1 MLPLMVVKSPRCDD
15 MVTLP
20 AGLTPESRVR
30 CPFTKEEFLVQE
42 ILDQLPPMLEVVDGP
57 VAASAASA
65 GAMAATMFE
74 DAGTET
80 AAESA
85 ADSAFGFMDTAEKPD
100 TAEQDGETVKGAA
113 LFKSE
118 AGSEQPSASAF
129 DFAAAD
135 VAESAA
141 ADEAIGA
148 APAGRK
154 PRPRPKKKPK
164 NAAAEII
171 KIVLGGIAGLVI
183 AQAIMW
189 WGMKTD
195 PFTLAPKLPSWLA
208 WAAPASLR
216 NPDAVPEQPV
226 DGDQVSENGSGQT
239 GQNGQA
245 GQNSE
250 PELDQPYDPNAPF
263 PAAGTGLQAPDV
275 IDDTDEHAAGP
286 DVPGTG
292 GDSDFAHTAVVD
304 DGTLENLPDDP
315 PPDEPVEERLGVRS
329 APSYTGDEL
338 GEALKAANEAKAEV
352 DADGGMDLKNRAQQ
366 AANMYRVLCNL
377 SERATFVDPNGN
389 QVRDRLAAAEGIL
402 LDLSEKKSQLDAI
415 GRFGATWLELAE
427 KRPGN
432 GIVLAGTVM
441 SITPQG
447 RLFDTELQLFAGG
460 QPVVTVMSK
469 NDPQEAYSKGDRVI
483 ILGSVVEEPS
493 LKLAGYEGNLPIV
506 TWGGYPVILPK
517 TEKKGPNR
525 PRGGGQ

>member
-57 VAASAASA
+57 VTASAAST
-65 GAMAATMFE
+65 GAMAATMFD
-74 DAGTET
+74 DAAAET
-80 AAESA
+80 ADDSA

-113 LFKSE
+113 LFESG

-141 ADEAIGA
+141 ADETSGA
-148 APAGRK
+148 APVGRK
-154 PRPRPKKKPK
+154 PRPRPNKKPK

-171 KIVLGGIAGLVI
+171 KIVLGGVAGLVI

-195 PFTLAPKLPSWLA
+195 PFILAPKLPSWMA

-216 NPDAVPEQPV
+216 NPDAVEEQPAG
-226 DGDQVSENGSGQT
+226 GDQVSGNGS

-245 GQNSE
+245 DQNSG
-250 PELDQPYDPNAPF
+250 PELDQPYDPDAPF
-263 PAAGTGLQAPDV
+263 PEAGTGLQARDV
-275 IDDTDEHAAGP
+275 VDDTDEHAASS

-292 GDSDFAHTAVVD
+292 GGADNAHTAVAD
-304 DGTLENLPDDP
+304 DDTLEDLPDDP
-315 PPDEPVEERLGVRS
+315 PPDEPVEERLGVRN

-338 GEALKAANEAKAEV
+338 GKALKEADDFKAKVE
-352 DADGGMDLKNRAQQ
+352 AEGGMDLTARPQD
-366 AANMYRVLCNL
+366 AADMYRALCNL
-377 SERATFVDPNGN
+377 SERATFVDPDGN
-389 QVRDRLAAAEGIL
+389 QVKDRLAAAEGIV
-402 LDLSEKKSQLDAI
+402 LDLSKKKSQLDAI
-415 GRFGATWLELAE
+415 GRFGATWLELGE

-432 GIVLAGTVM
+432 GIALAGTVM
-441 SITPQG
+441 SIAPQG
-447 RLFDTELQLFAGG
+447 ELFDTELQLFAGG

-469 NDPQEAYSKGDRVI
+469 VDPQEAYSKDDRIV

-493 LKLAGYEGNLPIV
+493 LNLAGYEGNQSIV
-506 TWGGYPVILPK
+506 TWRGYPVILPK
-517 TEKKGPNR
+517 ADKRGSNR
-525 PRGGGQ
+525 AGGGGQ